1 MLTDLLKWGLP
12 LFFASAVT
20 VGGDGGGDGDTAIT
34 DTAGGSE
41 STDQTTDGTGMGSD
55 SDVGTDGTR
64 DGGDVESEEGT
75 DESATEIITDGRT
88 VPDQVKKALAKL
100 RETDPKAAEI
110 ARKAYYKAEDYARVF
125 PNVSAARDARDLIEA
140 VGGEEGISNLR
151 TEAQE
156 YASELKAM
164 GQGDP
169 RVVDDLARD
178 FPEALAP
185 LVSHG
190 ISKLQQSNPDM
201 YLRSVAAPAASEILR
216 LTAESLGGYSL
227 IDALRRTEELI
238 MDAKQPETL
247 QFVKAMRKWASDVEA
262 LGKQRPVID
271 INPREKSIQEKEQA
285 LAQKEK
291 AIFIGNAS
299 GRVKALGTEAIN
311 RQLAPLLKG
320 KTLTK
325 QQRDDLSANI
335 HTHLFDQFK
344 SNRAYQERMRDM
356 ISDGDVK
363 GIERYVRGMLT
374 PERVSKSVKAVWGL
388 RGFSQPAKKAAAVN
402 NNSVQRVTQKPAPDT
417 VDWSKDRTR
426 SRFMSGEATLLPKYG
441 SKTVRWDWNL

>member
-20 VGGDGGGDGDTAIT
+20 VGGDGGGDGDAAVAEGGAGAEIST
-34 DTAGGSE
+34 DDSGSEGTAGTDAAGVSE
-41 STDQTTDGTGMGSD
+41 SIGEAAEGEAEEIS
-55 SDVGTDGTR
+55 
-64 DGGDVESEEGT
+64 EGT
-75 DESATEIITDGRT
+75 ESSTDGRA

-110 ARKAYYKAEDYARVF
+110 ARRAYYEASDYKRVF

-140 VGGEEGISNLR
+140 VGGEDGITNLR
-151 TEAQE
+151 SEANE
-156 YASELKAM
+156 YAAELKAM

-178 FPEALAP
+178 FPDALAP
-185 LVSHG
+185 LISHG

-262 LGKQRPVID
+262 LGKQRPANGTD
-271 INPREKSIQEKEQA
+271 PREKSIQEKEQA

-299 GRVKALGTEAIN
+299 GRVKTLGTEAIN

-344 SNRAYQERMRDM
+344 TNQAYQDRMRDM
-356 ISDGDVK
+356 IADGDVK

-402 NNSVQRVTQKPAPDT
+402 NNSVQRVTQKPASEQI
-417 VDWSKDRTR
+417 DWSKDK
-426 SRFMSGEATLLPKYG
+426 SKMRFYGGEATLLPKFG
-441 SKTVRWDWNL
+441 GKVVRWTW

>member
-1 MLTDLLKWGLP
+1 MLTDLFKWGLP

-20 VGGDGGGDGDTAIT
+20 VGGDGGSDGDAAIP
-34 DTAGGSE
+34 DSAG
-41 STDQTTDGTGMGSD
+41 
-55 SDVGTDGTR
+55 
-64 DGGDVESEEGT
+64 GGDVADSGT
-75 DESATEIITDGRT
+75 DETTTVGDEGTEGESTETPDGESEGAESASASTDGRT

-151 TEAQE
+151 NEAQE

-178 FPEALAP
+178 FPDALAP

-216 LTAESLGGYSL
+216 LTAESLGGYSMV
-227 IDALRRTEELI
+227 DALRRTEELI
-238 MDAKQPETL
+238 VDGKQADTL
-247 QFVKAMRKWASDVEA
+247 KFIQAMRKWASDVEA
-262 LGKQRPVID
+262 LGKQRTAPNGTD
-271 INPREKSIQEKEQA
+271 SREKSIQDKEQA

-291 AIFIGNAS
+291 ALFIGNAAS
-299 GRVKALGTEAIN
+299 RVKALGSEAIT

-320 KTLTK
+320 KALTK
-325 QQRDDLSANI
+325 QQREDLAINI

-344 SNRAYQERMRDM
+344 TNQAYQERMRDM
-356 ISDGDVK
+356 IADGDVN

-388 RGFSQPAKKAAAVN
+388 RGFSQPVKKTAAVN
-402 NNSVQRVTQKPAPDT
+402 NNSVQRVAQKPAPDT
-417 VDWSKDRTR
+417 VDWSKDKTR
-426 SRFMSGEATLLPKYG
+426 SRFMSGEATLLPKHG
-441 SKTVRWDWNL
+441 GKVVRWDWNA

>member
-12 LFFASAVT
+12 LFFASAVVT
-20 VGGDGGGDGDTAIT
+20 PEGGNADAGIPDSAGGGDSVESD
-34 DTAGGSE
+34 GS
-41 STDQTTDGTGMGSD
+41 SD
-55 SDVGTDGTR
+55 SGVPEEDAGT
-64 DGGDVESEEGT
+64 SEGT
-75 DESATEIITDGRT
+75 DQEVSGEETDGETVDAATPDGRA
-88 VPDQVKKALAKL
+88 VPDQVKKALAKF

-110 ARKAYYKAEDYARVF
+110 ARRAYYEASDYKRVF

-140 VGGEEGISNLR
+140 VGGEEGITNLR
-151 TEAQE
+151 SEAQE

-178 FPEALAP
+178 FPDALAP
-185 LVSHG
+185 LISHG
-190 ISKLQQSNPDM
+190 ISKLQQSNPDV

-227 IDALRRTEELI
+227 VDALRRTEELI

-262 LGKQRPVID
+262 LGRQRPANGTD
-271 INPREKSIQEKEQA
+271 PREKSIQEKEQA

-325 QQRDDLSANI
+325 QQREDLSANI
-335 HTHLFDQFK
+335 HAHLFDQFK
-344 SNRAYQERMRDM
+344 TNQAYQERMRDM
-356 ISDGDVK
+356 IADGDVK

-374 PERVSKSVKAVWGL
+374 PERVAKSVKSVWGL
-388 RGFSQPAKKAAAVN
+388 RGFSQPAKKAAPVN
-402 NNSVQRVTQKPAPDT
+402 NNSIQRVQQKPGAEQI
-417 VDWSKDRTR
+417 DWSKDR
-426 SRFMSGEATLLPKYG
+426 SRMRFLRGEATLLPKFG
-441 SKTVRWDWNL
+441 GKVVRWSVNG